1 MIINQYGIE
10 KSVVTHA
17 YTPGLQIKEAVI
29 VRKVRRLP
37 IKGEVIVNVGDI
49 VDYDDIIAKSKIPG
63 DPYTVKAS
71 YMLKCEPDEVPKYM
85 IKKVGDAVKKGEI
98 IAKFTGL
105 FGLIKNFV
113 TSPVDGYIESLSTAS
128 GQIIVREA
136 PKDIIIDAYIPGKV
150 VSILPNEG
158 AIIETNAAFIQGI
171 FGVGG
176 ETHGEIVIAV
186 DSPNDV
192 LSEEHITKNHKG
204 KIVIGGS
211 LVTGEALKKAVEIGV
226 KGVVTG
232 GIRNSDLR
240 SLLGYDIGVAITGY
254 EDIGLTLIITEGFG
268 KMAMSYRTFNLLK
281 KFEGELAHVNGE
293 THIRAGVIRPEII
306 IPHSRIISS
315 YNEQEKL
322 EAGMKPGTN
331 VRIIRAPYF
340 GKLGKVVSLPPELRM
355 SKTES
360 YVRVVEIELEDKQR
374 VIVPRANV
382 EIIEE

>member
-1 MIINQYGIE
+1 M
-10 KSVVTHA
+10 THA
-17 YTPGLQIKEAVI
+17 YTPGLQIKESVI

-37 IKGEVIVNVGDI
+37 IKGEVIVNIGDI
-49 VDYDDIIAKSKIPG
+49 VDYNDIIAKSKIPG

-71 YMLKCEPDEVPKYM
+71 YMLKCEPDEVPRYM
-85 IKKVGDAVKKGEI
+85 IKKVGDAVKKDEI
-98 IAKFTGL
+98 IAKFTGF
-105 FGLIKNFV
+105 FGLIKNIV

-128 GQIIVREA
+128 GQIIIRET
-136 PKDIIIDAYIPGKV
+136 PKDIAVDAYIPGKV
-150 VSILPNEG
+150 IRILHNEG

-176 ETHGEIVIAV
+176 ENHGEIVVAV
-186 DSPNDV
+186 DSPKDI
-192 LSEEHITKNHKG
+192 LTEEHIIRNYKG
-204 KIVIGGS
+204 KIVVGGA
-211 LVTGEALKKAVEIGV
+211 LVTGEALKKAIEIGV
-226 KGVVTG
+226 KGIVTG

-268 KMAMSYRTFNLLK
+268 KMDMSYRTFNLLK

-306 IPHSRIISS
+306 IPHSRITAN

-322 EAGMKPGTN
+322 EAGMKPGTT
-331 VRIIRAPYF
+331 VRVIRSPYF
-340 GKLGKVVSLPPELRM
+340 GKLAKVVSLPPELRK

-360 YVRVVEIELEDKQR
+360 YVRVVEIELDNNQR